1 MNESIGIRQSPR
13 TASESPVECLALN
26 LNRGHNGAGG
36 AAGSVA
42 ATIPFPHRKVVI
54 GPPARQD
61 QSSDPSIALLAHELR
76 SPLAA
81 IGYAAKVLEATAAD
95 AATVARMGALIRRQ
109 AQQMSQLVDELM
121 KSARILNHPL
131 VLLPQRVD
139 LREVLRH
146 AIETTES
153 DVAQRG
159 HCLSVACP
167 SEAVW
172 LQGDPVRLEQ
182 IFVNL
187 LSNAAKYTDVG
198 GSIAVDLR
206 KRTGRCIVRVRD
218 SGIGIEAKALAHV
231 FEPFRQV
238 NPTHASSQAGLGV
251 GLGWVRQLV
260 ELHGGSVSAA
270 SDGLGRGSTFRVVLP
285 AGTPAGV
292 LRAGPALIPGST
304 GPSARR

>member
-1 MNESIGIRQSPR
+1 MNESIRILPSPR
-13 TASESPVECLALN
+13 RASESRVKCLALN
-26 LNRGHNGAGG
+26 LQRGHNGAGG
-36 AAGSVA
+36 GTGSVA
-42 ATIPFPHRKVVI
+42 ATTPFPHRRPVI
-54 GPPARQD
+54 GPPVRQD
-61 QSSDPSIALLAHELR
+61 QSIDASIALLAHELR

-81 IGYAAKVLEATAAD
+81 IGYAANVLEAAAAD
-95 AATVARMGALIRRQ
+95 ATTVARMGALIRRQ
-109 AQQMSQLVDELM
+109 AQQMSRLVDELM
-121 KSARILNHPL
+121 KSARIVNHPL

-153 DVAQRG
+153 DLAQRG
-159 HCLSVACP
+159 HCLSIALP
-167 SEAVW
+167 SEAVC
-172 LQGDPVRLEQ
+172 LQGDPGRLEQ

-198 GSIAVDLR
+198 GSIAIDLR
-206 KRTGRCIVRVRD
+206 KRTGHAIVRVRD

-238 NPTHASSQAGLGV
+238 SPTHASAQDGLGV

-270 SDGLGRGSTFRVVLP
+270 SDGLGRGSTFKVVLP
-285 AGTPAGV
+285 ADTA
-292 LRAGPALIPGST
+292 
-304 GPSARR
+304 